1 MKKPAYQTKIA
12 QAIIKK
18 LKECSVGEGI
28 FVTQQEW
35 TLSSSFDSYI
45 YYLMRKARV
54 SNRFIVRKSKDGTG
68 WAVLRVK

>member
-1 MKKPAYQTKIA
+1 MKKPVYQTKIA

-18 LKECSVGEGI
+18 LKECKVGEGI

-35 TLSSSFDSYI
+35 TLSSNFASYI
-45 YYLMRKARV
+45 YYLMRKARFP
-54 SNRFIVRKSKDGTG
+54 NKFIVRTSKDGTG